1 MTGLENEEDDNL
13 FEQLGISRPS
23 DSEVSSSADAGADTT
38 DPDSE
43 ASDDVMSEIDG
54 DKKPEGLAAS
64 VVEAVV
70 VESAVPVP
78 VEVPAGGVGKGE
90 DVGVDIGV
98 DVGEDVEAHAITVAA
113 AEAAVEAHGKE
124 DEEKATAL
132 AAAAALEAAVASGDV
147 VYPDPEASSVGEG
160 LHDGVESGEGQVEE
174 VGEELAASVG
184 PAETLS

>member
-23 DSEVSSSADAGADTT
+23 DSEVSSSADTGAEAT

-43 ASDDVMSEIDG
+43 ASDDVMAEIDS

-64 VVEAVV
+64 VIEATV

-90 DVGVDIGV
+90 DVDV

-113 AEAAVEAHGKE
+113 AEAAVEARAKE

-147 VYPDPEASSVGEG
+147 VYPDPDASSAGDG
-160 LHDGVESGEGQVEE
+160 LHDGEESGEGQVEE
-174 VGEELAASVG
+174 VGEELATSVG